1 MKKGKEKRGGG
12 GGRKLW
18 RQGEL
23 NRRRA
28 YQSGNFCSR
37 AQCFTRRLASGT
49 LQLHCEQFW
58 TFIEYANAHAQCD
71 VQHTHKQ
78 NYIETGR
85 YPVGIST
92 EFCLKWQKNLQG
104 GKGGKG
110 KNTTGGKT
118 EGEKRKKW

>member
-1 MKKGKEKRGGG
+1 M
-12 GGRKLW
+12 
-18 RQGEL
+18 
-23 NRRRA
+23 
-28 YQSGNFCSR
+28 
-37 AQCFTRRLASGT
+37 
-49 LQLHCEQFW
+49 
-58 TFIEYANAHAQCD
+58 YANAHAQCD

-78 NYIETGR
+78 NYIETSR

-110 KNTTGGKT
+110 KNTTGEKT